1 MTATLAGNIPIDV
14 RTDAQNSK
22 ANTTMTHSDI
32 YYLGSTAPFGLVE
45 EAAAAADLSISSTP
59 TAAELLQQLAAQ
71 RPAVVVVE
79 QTTPDLE
86 PAELLDC
93 VREAAPETMVV
104 FLMDVYASASDA
116 VRLVRLGVYH
126 CVDAGAKADDVARV
140 LEQAFEESRERL
152 ATAAPRNAARGIL
165 VGESACIRDIERV
178 IELVAPRRC
187 TILITGETGTG
198 KEVAARAIHA
208 ASGRG
213 HLPMV
218 SLNCS
223 AIPEHLL
230 EAELFGHT
238 KGAFTG
244 AVAAR
249 AGRFEEANNSTLFLD
264 EIGDMPL
271 DLQAKLLRV
280 IQERELQRLGSSGTI
295 KLNVRVIAASNL
307 DLLERV
313 RQGKF
318 REDLYY
324 RLNVVQIQMPALRE
338 RPGDVR
344 ILARHFVNK
353 ICRVEGIP
361 VKQVFNEVLD
371 HLAAYSWPGNVR
383 QLENLVEKAVVMSG
397 DREVL
402 RPGDFQL
409 PADPRAPQVRV
420 PAGRF
425 VVPEGG
431 IDFVETITSFEKDI
445 VEQALQRT
453 NGNKTLAADL
463 LRLKRTTLL
472 SKLRVFDMSG
482 KEPYSAC
489 FETVA
494 AGRHPASYYTQ

>member
-1 MTATLAGNIPIDV
+1 MTSTDV
-14 RTDAQNSK
+14 
-22 ANTTMTHSDI
+22 
-32 YYLGSTAPFGLVE
+32 LFFGSAHHFARIE
-45 EAAAAADLSISSTP
+45 EAAWAADLK
-59 TAAELLQQLAAQ
+59 AASVASAGELSVQLGSG
-71 RPAVVVVE
+71 RRSVVVVDRGL
-79 QTTPDLE
+79 PDLDATE
-86 PAELLDC
+86 ILDC
-93 VREAAPETMVV
+93 IRGSGSEAMVV
-104 FLMDVYASASDA
+104 FLMDEFASASDA
-116 VRLVRLGVYH
+116 VRLVRMGAYH
-126 CVDAGAKADDVARV
+126 CVDASATVEELSRV
-140 LEQAFEESRERL
+140 IEQAYEEARERF
-152 ATAAPRNAARGIL
+152 AAVPGPDRSRGIL
-165 VGESACIRDIERV
+165 VGDSPCMRDIERL

-213 HLPMV
+213 HLPMI

-244 AVAAR
+244 AVAPR

-264 EIGDMPL
+264 EIGDMPV

-280 IQERELQRLGSSGTI
+280 IQERELQRLGSSETV

-307 DLLERV
+307 DLTERV

-324 RLNVVQIQMPALRE
+324 RLNVVQLHMPPLRE

-344 ILARHFVNK
+344 LLARHFVNK
-353 ICRVEGIP
+353 ICRLEGIP

-371 HLAAYSWPGNVR
+371 HLTAYTWPGNVR

-402 RPGDFQL
+402 RTGDFEL
-409 PADPRAPQVRV
+409 PSDQRARPVHV
-420 PAGRF
+420 PAPSGRF

-431 IDFVETITSFEKDI
+431 IDFVETITSFERDI
-445 VEQALQRT
+445 VEQALQRA

-472 SKLRVFDMSG
+472 SKLRVFDSMTKPAYAG
-482 KEPYSAC
+482 C
-489 FETVA
+489 FEA
-494 AGRHPASYYTQ
+494 MSAGRSPAPAYAAH